1 MIKKVL
7 NFITTDIWRIQLQ
20 KISGAKAILI
30 KQLRMVLVS
39 FKGFNEDE
47 CQLKASA
54 LTFYSLLSI
63 VPVLAMAFGI
73 AKGFG
78 FAQMLE
84 NQLAQGLQGQEEV
97 ASQAINFA
105 NTMLENTR
113 GGVVAGIGVVV
124 LFWTVI
130 KVLGNIESSFNAIW
144 GVREARSIGR
154 KFSDYLSIMLLCP
167 VMIIAAGSVTVFAT
181 TQITMITERIALLG
195 FFRPVIFCSLK
206 LLPYCVLWLLFSFIY
221 IFMPNTKVN
230 LTSGIIGGVVA
241 GTIFQI
247 TQGAYI
253 VFQVGVAKYNAIYGS
268 FAALPLFLVWL
279 QLSWLIVLFGAEV
292 SFAHQNVDT
301 YEFEPD
307 CLKASWSFKRLFSLR
322 IVNLLSK
329 NFHDGR
335 KALTDNEIAHT
346 LEGPVRLVRD
356 LLYEL
361 VSCGIISETKTM
373 EYKKMAYQ
381 PAQDVDK
388 LTIKHVIDA
397 LDGKG
402 SDNIPLADTEE
413 MKKLTAN
420 LEIFSDTIKKSPAN
434 VALVRI

>member
-1 MIKKVL
+1 MIKKAL
-7 NFITTDIWRIQLQ
+7 DFITTDIWRIQLKNIQ
-20 KISGAKAILI
+20 GTKAILI
-30 KQLRMVLVS
+30 KQLRMVLAS
-39 FKGFNEDE
+39 LKGFNEDE

-84 NQLAQGLQGQEEV
+84 TQIVEKLQGQEQV

-105 NTMLENTR
+105 NALLENTK
-113 GGVVAGIGVVV
+113 GGVVAGVGVAV
-124 LFWTVI
+124 LFWSVI
-130 KVLGNIESSFNAIW
+130 KVLGNIEKSFNAIW
-144 GVREARSIGR
+144 GVKEARSIGR

-167 VMIIAAGSVTVFAT
+167 VMLISAGSITVFISTQIAA
-181 TQITMITERIALLG
+181 ITENVALLG
-195 FFRPVIFCSLK
+195 FFSPVIFFLLK

-230 LTSGIIGGVVA
+230 LKSGILGGIVG

-247 TQGAYI
+247 AQGAYI
-253 VFQVGVAKYNAIYGS
+253 FFQVGVAKYNAIYGS

-279 QLSWLIVLFGAEV
+279 QISWLIVLFGAEV

-307 CLKASWSFKRLFSLR
+307 CLNASWSFKRIFSLR

-329 NFHDGR
+329 NFHEG
-335 KALTDNEIAHT
+335 KKPITDNEIAHT
-346 LEGPVRLVRD
+346 LEGPIRLVRESLFD
-356 LLYEL
+356 L
-361 VSCGIISETKTM
+361 VTCGILSELNTN
-373 EYKKMAYQ
+373 EYKSTAYQ
-381 PAQDVDK
+381 PAQDVNK
-388 LTIKHVIDA
+388 LTIQYVIYA
-397 LDGKG
+397 LDGMG
-402 SDNIPLADTEE
+402 SENMPLDESEE
-413 MKKLTAN
+413 MKKISDN
-420 LEIFSDTIKKSPAN
+420 LAIFHETIKNSPAN
-434 VALVRI
+434 IALVKI